1 MVLNNATQYTAKRFI
16 KTAPG
21 PVKSMNSDKDKKS
34 TENTD
39 SFADL
44 MSDVTPMQTGKIE
57 PVRKKR
63 RPQPLNL
70 PVGDEEEDK
79 LADLNIETGDFLEFQ
94 RPGIQNRLFND
105 LKRGYIDVEAVL
117 DLHGMRVVDARP
129 ALDRFLK
136 QALHKNHRC
145 ILIIH
150 GKGQGSKDQQPV
162 LKQKTNQ
169 WLRQRD
175 EVLAFSSAPRWN
187 GGTGATTV
195 LLSKKHFY

>member
-1 MVLNNATQYTAKRFI
+1 M
-16 KTAPG
+16 
-21 PVKSMNSDKDKKS
+21 SSDKDKKTQTGDS
-34 TENTD
+34 D
-39 SFADL
+39 SFAS
-44 MSDVTPMQTGKIE
+44 MMTDVTPIDSENKVE

-63 RPQPLNL
+63 KPVPLNL
-70 PVGDEEEDK
+70 PTGDEDSDT
-79 LADLNIETGDFLEFQ
+79 LADLNIETGDFLEFK
-94 RPGIQNRLFND
+94 RDGIQNRVFDD
-105 LKRGYIDVEAVL
+105 LRRGYIEVESVL

-129 ALDRFLK
+129 AMERFLK
-136 QALHKNHRC
+136 QSLQKGHRC
-145 ILIIH
+145 ILVIH